1 MQVELNYFMGDASFE
16 VLLAAPD
23 VVPQQS
29 QIVSHFCRVSPNV
42 DFVAALHEITA
53 QLARVELGVGR
64 ESDPA

>member
-1 MQVELNYFMGDASFE
+1 MGDASFE

-29 QIVSHFCRVSPNV
+29 QIVSHLCRLSPNIY
-42 DFVAALHEITA
+42 FVAALHEITA
-53 QLARVELGVGR
+53 QLARVELGIWG